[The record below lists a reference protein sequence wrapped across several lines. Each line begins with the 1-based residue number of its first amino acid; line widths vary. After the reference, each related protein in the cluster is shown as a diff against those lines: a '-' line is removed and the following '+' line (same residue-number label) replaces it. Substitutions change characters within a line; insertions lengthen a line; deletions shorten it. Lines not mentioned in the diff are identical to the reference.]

1 MKVNMKVEERII
13 KRFEDLLSTANQ
25 LIQERNITGGYERNT
40 EKDVEDMIRDVRRFM
55 EDYFS

>member
-1 MKVNMKVEERII
+1 MKVEERII

-40 EKDVEDMIRDVRRFM
+40 EKDVENMIRDVRRFM